1 MPAVGL
7 LRRTVILITALS
19 AGALIAIG
27 PACSADTP
35 SDNPFQRINHFVV
48 IYTENRSQD
57 DLFGEFPGAD
67 GLQNAPQF
75 APQVDTDGSVLPKLP
90 RVWLMKGQADP
101 RFPDDLPNA
110 PFAIDQYAP
119 PGDKTCDLVHR
130 FYQEQEQIDGGKNDR
145 FAAVSDAGGLVM
157 GNYKGASQHLW
168 PLAKEFTLADHF
180 HHAAF
185 GGSFL
190 NHFWLICACTPEFR
204 AAPAKLIAALDPQT
218 GFLARKGTSPKSAL
232 EGPPDWVSDGAVT
245 PDGFA
250 VNTVQPTYAP
260 YAEKPPEERLPP
272 QTLPTIGDRL
282 SGKGISWA
290 WYSGGWSDAVAGKIR
305 PYTGPEQFQ
314 PHHQPFNYFLNYA
327 PGTPA
332 RAEHLKDLQ
341 DFLDA
346 IKSGNLPAVAF
357 YKPVGRETMHPG
369 YTDLQSGDAHVASII
384 EAIRSGPNWQ
394 DTAIIVTADENGGFW
409 DHVAPPKSDRWGPGL
424 RVPTLI
430 VSPYAKHGFVDHTV
444 YDTTSIL
451 RTLEVRFGLEPLGSR
466 DASVADLRNAFD
478 EAGPTR

>member
-1 MPAVGL
+1 
-7 LRRTVILITALS
+7 
-19 AGALIAIG
+19 
-27 PACSADTP
+27 
-35 SDNPFQRINHFVV
+35 
-48 IYTENRSQD
+48 
-57 DLFGEFPGAD
+57 
-67 GLQNAPQF
+67 
-75 APQVDTDGSVLPKLP
+75 
-90 RVWLMKGQADP
+90 
-101 RFPDDLPNA
+101 
-110 PFAIDQYAP
+110 
-119 PGDKTCDLVHR
+119 
-130 FYQEQEQIDGGKNDR
+130 
-145 FAAVSDAGGLVM
+145 M

-190 NHFWLICACTPEFR
+190 NHFWLICACTPEFPS
-204 AAPAKLIAALDPQT
+204 APAKMIAALDPQT

-232 EGPPDWVSDGAVT
+232 EGPPDWVGDGAVT

-250 VNTVQPTYAP
+250 VNTVQPTYVP
-260 YAEKPPEERLPP
+260 YAEKPLEERLPP

-290 WYSGGWSDAVAGKIR
+290 WYAGGWSDAVAGKIK

-314 PHHQPFNYFLNYA
+314 PHHQPFNYFLSFA

-369 YTDLQSGDAHVASII
+369 YTDLESGDAHVANII

-424 RVPTLI
+424 RVPTLV

-451 RTLEVRFGLEPLGSR
+451 RTLEVRFGLEPLGTR

-478 EAGPTR
+478 DTSAAR